1 VGEAAEPS
9 RSPAPAPPPEAKDAS
24 AKGGRALLAPRL
36 SVATRKV
43 VAWTSRIF
51 GELREQGGHAVREFQ
66 ARPEHARWRAY
77 ALGSYGLIAVATLL
91 FQFYDPNP
99 LGAAVRVQRV
109 EIPRSTYL
117 SVRNGSR
124 KPWKGVKL
132 TLNGVYGYS
141 QDFVRSGEVLLVQVD
156 QFMVV
161 DAAGVP
167 SYAPQGLDLRTL
179 HIDCDRGA
187 FDAKDAEL
195 KP

>member
-1 VGEAAEPS
+1 M
-9 RSPAPAPPPEAKDAS
+9 
-24 AKGGRALLAPRL
+24 LARRL
-36 SVATRKV
+36 SVATRTV
-43 VAWTSRIF
+43 VDWTSRIF

-77 ALGSYGLIAVATLL
+77 ALGSYGLIVVATLL

-99 LGAAVRVQRV
+99 LGAMIRVQRV

-141 QDFVRSGEVLLVQVD
+141 QEVVRSGEVLLVQVD
-156 QFMVV
+156 QFKVV
-161 DAAGVP
+161 DGAGVP

-179 HIDCDRGA
+179 HIDCDRGS

>member
-9 RSPAPAPPPEAKDAS
+9 RSQAPAPPPEAKDAS
-24 AKGGRALLAPRL
+24 ANDGRALLAPRL

-77 ALGSYGLIAVATLL
+77 AVGSYGLIVVATLL

-99 LGAAVRVQRV
+99 LGASVRPQTV
-109 EIPRSTYL
+109 EIPRATVIL
-117 SVRNGSR
+117 VTNNSR
-124 KPWKGVKL
+124 KPWKDVTLK
-132 TLNGVYGYS
+132 LNGV
-141 QDFVRSGEVLLVQVD
+141 FVYKSDLLAPGRSLRPEVD
-156 QFMVV
+156 KFWVV
-161 DAAGVP
+161 DEAGLP
-167 SYAPQGLDLRTL
+167 SFAPATLEPRTL
-179 HIDCDRGA
+179 HIDCDRGS
-187 FDAKDAEL
+187 FDAEF